1 MHFAPIIVV
10 LLSLQANTST
20 QKVLEAFDITQFI
33 GFQVWGSNRLSL
45 CITWTVFSYSL
56 PKTKAGKAELLSKFL
71 QMTATVSSAQSWTLM
86 TRNRDHIYSSPIS
99 EKKNFYPDSYLQ
111 VQYPPGG
118 FRPSGISRSVL

>member
-1 MHFAPIIVV
+1 
-10 LLSLQANTST
+10 
-20 QKVLEAFDITQFI
+20 
-33 GFQVWGSNRLSL
+33 
-45 CITWTVFSYSL
+45 
-56 PKTKAGKAELLSKFL
+56 
-71 QMTATVSSAQSWTLM
+71 MTATVSSAQSWTLM